1 MKLQNMT
8 VIFIIIMI
16 PIILVVSYYIG
27 LQINTITMQK
37 NYTVKLQTAA
47 KDSIQALEINTVEWN
62 SASSNLADSKR
73 RDVLAAI
80 NTFTTSLAN
89 GMGIGGAGKGRIQT
103 YIPAIVY
110 TMYDGY
116 YIYSASLVKD
126 QDTDKDGLTQF
137 EKDTSGKATGNIKYN
152 TEGTPSYQYILKPY
166 SPYSARY
173 VSGSGSIDVTVN
185 YTLDNYI
192 RVYGTINGEYQTKE
206 GYLVVCSDE
215 GVKGVTSGSISG
227 IEYRGA
233 EIKPEKL
240 KENVYAD
247 GKVGEYSYIYDQY
260 DNKLYWDNDKDN
272 YFSVDKYNN
281 KVYLQDALPEGDA
294 GFSITNRFRKISIP
308 MLESEWTVQKVF
320 QILNPGGDSK
330 FYYEN
335 ESGAFVEFTA
345 GNVLENVNKDEDYS
359 AINYCVE
366 SYVFTQWVTKNLGNI
381 TVDNMISTTEGQYNN
396 VESEKYIFRINENN
410 NPDPENDTAYANSV
424 LAQHKKDIIINTIEK
439 NLSQATAQAKGMN
452 PNYEYRLPQL
462 SYDEWEQALSNISII
477 AFMQGMPI
485 GLKYYNNYAIATST
499 LNKEFVDPDEL
510 YFAGKDDEY
519 YHQRQCKQATGSD
532 YVGYRSIDYVAKSY
546 EESNNGTTS
555 TYYPHAHA
563 DVSNRSIYSVLECY
577 YCLVNRS
584 TYNAANNK
592 ANWNDNPYNNWTD
605 SYYNALARE
614 RYMQLDE
621 PGTYKPNV
629 TVKKT
634 AKPTSVEYGGEIEY
648 TIEITN
654 NGIVADEVIFRDDL
668 AGGALAFVEVT
679 RNTLGTQPDDMNGK
693 TYLQVSNKITIDPGE
708 TKELKYKAKPSETA
722 ELGKIIKNTVTL
734 YSYVNKDRVYDSA
747 SATTSVEKK
756 VTIAPITNSENYN
769 VIMILDHSNSM
780 NMRKM
785 KSMYSAVSK
794 LLEENGT
801 LYNLYTKTNMNLSI
815 IHFNKSAKYKYE
827 DISNKEGLKGPYKYY
842 KNTNEFTTIFQG
854 GTDYQEALNLAKSKL
869 NNESN
874 NIIIFLTDGCP
885 TPKLAIGTEYRIEKE
900 NEEYEYFKR
909 TWSPGGIINK
919 WRKDHSNTPIE
930 LWKNI
935 ANIATS
941 IKQQNSEIYCI
952 SYGERDAEY
961 GLKNVISSGEE
972 YYELAEIENI
982 EEKFNNIINNIKPL
996 EIDTSPRYSQN
1007 GILTIEKPD
1016 KLKYIK
1022 VNGTPIEPKD
1032 LEKPIQDGKLDLTQF
1047 PIGATI
1053 ELVY

>member
-1 MKLQNMT
+1 
-8 VIFIIIMI
+8 
-16 PIILVVSYYIG
+16 
-27 LQINTITMQK
+27 
-37 NYTVKLQTAA
+37 
-47 KDSIQALEINTVEWN
+47 
-62 SASSNLADSKR
+62 
-73 RDVLAAI
+73 
-80 NTFTTSLAN
+80 
-89 GMGIGGAGKGRIQT
+89 
-103 YIPAIVY
+103 
-110 TMYDGY
+110 
-116 YIYSASLVKD
+116 
-126 QDTDKDGLTQF
+126 
-137 EKDTSGKATGNIKYN
+137 
-152 TEGTPSYQYILKPY
+152 
-166 SPYSARY
+166 
-173 VSGSGSIDVTVN
+173 
-185 YTLDNYI
+185 
-192 RVYGTINGEYQTKE
+192 
-206 GYLVVCSDE
+206 
-215 GVKGVTSGSISG
+215 
-227 IEYRGA
+227 
-233 EIKPEKL
+233 
-240 KENVYAD
+240 
-247 GKVGEYSYIYDQY
+247 
-260 DNKLYWDNDKDN
+260 
-272 YFSVDKYNN
+272 
-281 KVYLQDALPEGDA
+281 
-294 GFSITNRFRKISIP
+294 
-308 MLESEWTVQKVF
+308 
-320 QILNPGGDSK
+320 
-330 FYYEN
+330 
-335 ESGAFVEFTA
+335 
-345 GNVLENVNKDEDYS
+345 
-359 AINYCVE
+359 
-366 SYVFTQWVTKNLGNI
+366 
-381 TVDNMISTTEGQYNN
+381 
-396 VESEKYIFRINENN
+396 
-410 NPDPENDTAYANSV
+410 
-424 LAQHKKDIIINTIEK
+424 
-439 NLSQATAQAKGMN
+439 
-452 PNYEYRLPQL
+452 
-462 SYDEWEQALSNISII
+462 
-477 AFMQGMPI
+477 
-485 GLKYYNNYAIATST
+485 
-499 LNKEFVDPDEL
+499 
-510 YFAGKDDEY
+510 
-519 YHQRQCKQATGSD
+519 
-532 YVGYRSIDYVAKSY
+532 
-546 EESNNGTTS
+546 
-555 TYYPHAHA
+555 
-563 DVSNRSIYSVLECY
+563 
-577 YCLVNRS
+577 
-584 TYNAANNK
+584 
-592 ANWNDNPYNNWTD
+592 
-605 SYYNALARE
+605 
-614 RYMQLDE
+614 MQLDE

-668 AGGALAFVEVT
+668 AEGALAFVEVT

-869 NNESN
+869 NNEFN